1 MKAFSIGEVSTL
13 LNISIS
19 TLRYYDKE
27 GILNAVERTE
37 GGIRI
42 FREKDLQQLHMVEC
56 LKRTGM
62 QLKDIKQF
70 FDWVEE
76 GDSSIGKRYEMFLER
91 KRELEYQMELL
102 QNSLDLVSY
111 KCEYYRAASELGTLD
126 SPQIEAISQ
135 KAAQRSAYIKDIIG
149 R

>member
-1 MKAFSIGEVSTL
+1 MKTFSIGEVSTI

-27 GILNAVERTE
+27 GILNSVERTE
-37 GGIRI
+37 GGIRV
-42 FREKDLQQLHMVEC
+42 FKEKDLQQLHMVEC
-56 LKRTGM
+56 LKSTGM

-91 KRELEYQMELL
+91 KKELEHQMEIL
-102 QNSLDLVSY
+102 QNSLDLVNY
-111 KCEYYRAASELGTLD
+111 KCEYYRTAAELGTLD
-126 SPQIEAISQ
+126 SPKIEAIS
-135 KAAQRSAYIKDIIG
+135 KNAAKKSAFIKEIIG
-149 R
+149 K